1 MRLQEY
7 TENGVDVFQLAGEID
22 MHFAPVLRELLL
34 GKRNAQCPALLLD
47 MTAVEFIDSTGLA
60 VILEHVRDTKET
72 DGRFCIGGVSANVRS
87 TFEIVRLDRAIPIFA
102 EAAAAKRALLS
113 GIVPRVSEPLF
124 ESAA

>member
-1 MRLQEY
+1 
-7 TENGVDVFQLAGEID
+7 
-22 MHFAPVLRELLL
+22 MHFAPVLRQLLL

-60 VILEHVRDTKET
+60 VILEHVRDTT
-72 DGRFCIGGVSANVRS
+72 QSDGGFCIGGVSANLQ
-87 TFEIVRLDRAIPIFA
+87 TIFEIVRLDRAIPIFA
-102 EAAAAKRALLS
+102 DVAAAKRALNS